1 MSTPLTLSPH
11 AYLELIDTL
20 ITCHHQPVVLE
31 DPGLFRQAIEGRAD
45 LAVYIGNHPLDDEIY
60 RHDTKTA
67 RLETGEEISLPP
79 LKPIGWFRGAWLFDA
94 SMVRAFAE
102 PPGYVLTRRAETPAR
117 FDLSG
122 PGGELIKLEDV
133 DTLADARLA
142 AWSHWR
148 RSRAVHVSGS
158 VLGGGAQLAEDI
170 AAATWAHR
178 DGKRSAGKPSTA
190 PDARELTPEEE
201 LARELTPDAYLA
213 LITARLEKHGGMYIG
228 ASMMLVRHPT
238 GAASDKVFVIDE
250 GAYEVRQLE
259 TAKVEAL
266 WARVDRLINEGA

>member
-1 MSTPLTLSPH
+1 MSTPLTLSPR

-20 ITCHHQPVVLE
+20 ITRYGQAVVIE
-31 DPGLFRQAIEGRAD
+31 DPGLFRQAIEKMAGATFFSAD
-45 LAVYIGNHPLDDEIY
+45 SGAPIY
-60 RHDTKTA
+60 SGPA

-79 LKPIGWFRGAWLFDA
+79 LKPIGVFRGMWLFDA

-102 PPGYVLTRRAETPAR
+102 PPGYTLAPRSSTPER
-117 FDLSG
+117 FDLTG

-133 DTLADARLA
+133 DTVADARLA

-148 RSRAVHVSGS
+148 RS
-158 VLGGGAQLAEDI
+158 
-170 AAATWAHR
+170 
-178 DGKRSAGKPSTA
+178 AGKPSATA

-213 LITARLEKHGGMYIG
+213 LITARLEKHGGMYISP
-228 ASMMLVRHPT
+228 SMMLVRHPT
-238 GAASDKVFVIDE
+238 GAAPDKVFVIDE
-250 GAYEVRQLE
+250 GANEVRQLE

-266 WARVDRLINEGA
+266 WARVDRLVNEGA